1 MAVVDISN
9 KARSAQPLDVDEV
22 RDWRKDNVLGEF
34 RALVMRPPLRSL
46 VVDIHPEAAAMLL
59 CEANTKNRPRSQR
72 YVAVM
77 AELFDMTQAG
87 VTGDTIKVGE
97 SGVLLDGQH
106 RLEMATKARVP
117 FRTHIVFGL
126 DDAVFDILDQ
136 GRRRTGGD
144 VLAIELVPN
153 YMSTAS
159 AVRWIYILTGA
170 SRSSDGGGG
179 IKGGSVGRFIPR
191 SIGKLVR
198 GPFSELPR
206 YAVHGSRVSK
216 AYKFPNAMVQ
226 ALTFLVAQ
234 HDPKMAERFIHD
246 WVSGSRDGANKTF
259 DNMQARLNSIRSQN
273 AGRVSRMI
281 LAAFAVVAFN
291 YWKQG
296 QVAPLRAFVWHKGLA
311 FPKIAVP
318 LPKLP

>member
-1 MAVVDISN
+1 MAVVEISS
-9 KARSAQPLDVDEV
+9 KARSSSTLDDDEV
-22 RDWRKDNVLGEF
+22 RDWRNDNVLGEF
-34 RALVMRPPLRSL
+34 RALVKRPPLRSV

-59 CEANTKNRPRSQR
+59 QDANTKNRPLSQR
-72 YVAVM
+72 YVAAL
-77 AELFDMTQAG
+77 AELFDMTRAG
-87 VTGDTIKVGE
+87 VTGDTIKVGK

-117 FRTHIVFGL
+117 FRTHIIFGL

-144 VLAIELVPN
+144 VLAIDMVPN
-153 YMSTAS
+153 YMSTAG
-159 AVRWIYILTGA
+159 AVRWIYILAGT
-170 SRSSDGGGG
+170 RKNVDGR
-179 IKGGSVGRFIPR
+179 IGSIRFTPR
-191 SIGKLVR
+191 NIRKLVS

-206 YAVHGSRVSK
+206 YAAHGNRVSK

-226 ALTFLVAQ
+226 ALTFLIAQ

-259 DNMQARLNSIRSQN
+259 DNMQSRLNSIRSQN

-296 QVAPLRAFVWHKGLA
+296 QVAPLRAFVWHKGLV
-311 FPKIAVP
+311 FPKLAVP